1 MRGGWMDRRGNEG
14 SREEKNAGLW
24 VYAAGGIYRLAGGI
38 QGSGRIFDFRAFHS
52 PHNQPII
59 HVALPLPRP
68 FQVIIGGHSW
78 KYIALSATVYTLHSL
93 MIGLKIDP
101 PPSRADRVIGNG
113 RVARNECLESVLESW
128 KDVFYPTVPSPS
140 CIPRFPVFSR
150 SFFFFFSNN
159 LNLEAKHS

>member
-150 SFFFFFSNN
+150 SC
-159 LNLEAKHS
+159 LLLLLLQ